1 MADEGGVDGD
11 EAAGVRRLGDL
22 EARIMDRLWSWDRPA
37 TVRELVDDLN
47 QERPLAYTTVLTV
60 ADTLHGKGLLHREKQ
75 GRAWRYSPTR
85 SRESYT
91 AALMQDALG
100 VSSDRS
106 SALAHFVERITEDE
120 QEALRRALRSL
131 TGDRPE

>member
-1 MADEGGVDGD
+1 
-11 EAAGVRRLGDL
+11 VRRLGDL
-22 EARIMDRLWSWDRPA
+22 EAQIMDRLWSWDRPA

-47 QERPLAYTTVLTV
+47 KQRPLAYTTVLTV
-60 ADTLHGKGLLHREKQ
+60 ADILHGKGLLHREKQ
-75 GRAWRYSPTR
+75 GRAWRYRPTR

-100 VSSDRS
+100 VSSNRS
-106 SALAHFVERITEDE
+106 SALAHFVERISEDE

-131 TGDRPE
+131 TGDQSE